1 VRTLFHNAR
10 FWSGTES
17 LIESILVENDR
28 IVAINST
35 ELDVDSTIDLAGAFV
50 MPAFI
55 DGHAHPIF
63 GGREAAGPKIN
74 GLKSVE
80 EIIAEVARYA
90 HENKEEP
97 WIIGGAYEAAI
108 VEAGDFDA
116 HWLDAAVDDRPVVLH
131 AVDHHTI
138 WVNTRALELAG
149 LNKNT
154 VDPVGGSIS
163 RRENGQP
170 KGTLREPS
178 AMALILDLAP
188 PATIDSDIAAIK
200 RACDSYLSVG
210 VTAAT
215 DAWVEKD
222 MARAY
227 VQAARTGDLSISMN
241 LAFLATPLTW
251 RENVKE
257 FKQLRAECENLP
269 NPDLIKANTI
279 KFLADGALSA
289 GTAALA
295 EPYEDAPESSGIK
308 IWETPNLIEAIKAF
322 DLQRFQVH
330 IHAIGDAAVKQAFD
344 AIEVMINENPLWDRR
359 PVIAHSQLICDE
371 DLHRFKELGVIAN
384 IQPLWCYLDPMN
396 KELILPRIGHT
407 RNNLQYRLRTLID
420 NGARIAFGSDWPV
433 TSNVPLLGLAVP
445 IHRSDPHD
453 PSVSSWEISEALLMH
468 EAVTFYTRNAAFQM
482 FREDERGTLEVGKKA
497 DFLVLGSNP
506 FITDPHDV
514 SKIKINAVYQNGHVV
529 S

>member
-10 FWSGTES
+10 FWSGTEE
-17 LIESILVENDR
+17 LIESIIVENDR
-28 IVAINST
+28 IVDINST
-35 ELDVDSTIDLAGAFV
+35 ELNSDTSVDLGGAFV

-74 GLKSVE
+74 GLNSVE

-90 HENKEEP
+90 HENKGEP

-108 VEAGDFDA
+108 IEAGDFDA
-116 HWLDAAVDDRPVVLH
+116 HWLDEAVDDRPVVLH

-149 LNKNT
+149 LNENT
-154 VDPVGGSIS
+154 VDPVGGSLS

-178 AMALILDLAP
+178 AMALILELAP

-227 VQAARTGDLSISMN
+227 MQAARTGDLSISMN

-251 RENVKE
+251 KEHLEE
-257 FKQLRAECENLP
+257 FKQLRAECKNLS
-269 NPDLIKANTI
+269 NPDLIMANTI

-289 GTAALA
+289 GTAALV
-295 EPYEDAPESSGIK
+295 EPYEDAPESSGIM
-308 IWETPNLIEAIKAF
+308 IWKTSALIEAIKAF
-322 DLQRFQVH
+322 DLQKFQVH
-330 IHAIGDAAVKQAFD
+330 IHAIGDAAVKKAFE
-344 AIEVMINENPLWDRR
+344 AIEVMIHENPLWDRR

-396 KELILPRIGHT
+396 KDLILPRIGQI

-420 NGARIAFGSDWPV
+420 HGATIAFGSDWPV
-433 TSNVPLLGLAVP
+433 TSNVPLMGLAVP
-445 IHRSDPHD
+445 IHRSNPLD
-453 PSVSSWEISEALLMH
+453 PSSSSWEISEALLMQ
-468 EAVTFYTRNAAFQM
+468 EALTFYTRNAAYQM

-497 DFLVLGSNP
+497 DFLVLASNP
-506 FITDPHDV
+506 FLTDPHDV
-514 SKIKINAVYQNGHVV
+514 SKIKINAVYQNGRVHL
-529 S
+529 